1 MTKSLKNSFASKFN
15 LCKCL
20 FAARLVGGPSGR
32 EGVVQVYNNTWGW
45 ICDQQWDVRDADVVC
60 RMIGYTGASTVEDKK
75 APYNYSDYIWM
86 NNVQCKG
93 SENSLFSCLYD
104 EWGNHSCES
113 GYKAGVACN
122 VAEGEYGYCQYV
134 TIFKAKCN
142 IHDMDCVTKSELD
155 KTFFLRNITKVL
167 PSS

>member
-1 MTKSLKNSFASKFN
+1 M
-15 LCKCL
+15 
-20 FAARLVGGPSGR
+20 
-32 EGVVQVYNNTWGW
+32 
-45 ICDQQWDVRDADVVC
+45 
-60 RMIGYTGASTVEDKK
+60 MGYTGASTVEDKK
-75 APYNYSDYIWM
+75 APYNHSDYIWM
-86 NNVQCKG
+86 NNVQCTG

-122 VAEGEYGYCQYV
+122 VAEGEHGHCQYV
-134 TIFKAKCN
+134 TIFKAKYN